1 MNVLSIETINYL
13 SLYYL
18 FKQPALYALLS
29 TVQHIMKL
37 FSCNKFEGFYL
48 K

>member
-18 FKQPALYALLS
+18 FKQPSLYALLS
-29 TVQHIMKL
+29 TVQHMKL